1 VTSDARA
8 LTALETPGAEFPSIA
23 PPSKW
28 VGGVVFV
35 WTTLVVAR
43 GLLGGVNPRFH
54 WLVSAVAVIFIAPF
68 LLRARCATFAP
79 GLLPAWL
86 LAVSVLLSSVGS
98 PDPLYGLAE
107 AGKLGIMLVVTLTLF
122 VTHSRYAHYAF
133 RAFVFSAYLNVVLL
147 LAGFLGVATLSREM
161 MLRRWGTLL
170 DYPGSLW
177 RVGILSVGWSAY
189 LLLARDK
196 PVQRLTLLAA
206 SLALIYFDGSR
217 TGFLL
222 LCLVAVPFLL
232 VVRVVEGRSLVSRL
246 ATVGAAFVLTLAL
259 VAGWNWAASQHS
271 ASQASGSLGRIAQL
285 ASSLKLEGATGLA
298 AADPVRVRMLQTGL
312 AALREAGVVGSGIET
327 TRAGTEEGLFVLHMT
342 YFQVLGDLGLLG
354 LVAYLW
360 LTLGWLLW
368 LPRAWANIRG
378 MVSAPRRGLYYN
390 AILLLF
396 LFALAAL
403 FHPLSTEWS
412 EWITFV
418 IPYALFWEAVRAT
431 PLAEQANVAP

>member
-1 VTSDARA
+1 MRPDAHAVTTREPPPTAGFRVGPPSGW
-8 LTALETPGAEFPSIA
+8 LGGIVWVWTAL
-23 PPSKW
+23 
-28 VGGVVFV
+28 V
-35 WTTLVVAR
+35 LAR
-43 GLLGGVNPRFH
+43 GLQDSIYPRTH
-54 WLVSAVAVIFIAPF
+54 WVVSAAAATLVAPF
-68 LLRARCATFAP
+68 LLRVRFATFAP

-86 LAVSVLLSSVGS
+86 LAASVLLSSVGS

-133 RAFVFSAYLNVVLL
+133 RAFVFSTYLNVVLL
-147 LAGFLGVATLSREM
+147 LAGLLGVATLSREM

-196 PVQRLTLLAA
+196 PVQRLAVLAA

-232 VVRVVEGRSLVSRL
+232 VVRVVERRSLVSRL

-259 VAGWNWAASQHS
+259 VAGWNWAASQRS

-285 ASSLKLEGATGLA
+285 ASSLRLEGATGLA
-298 AADPVRVRMLQTGL
+298 AADPVRARMLQTGL

-378 MVSAPRRGLYYN
+378 MVSTPQRGLYYN